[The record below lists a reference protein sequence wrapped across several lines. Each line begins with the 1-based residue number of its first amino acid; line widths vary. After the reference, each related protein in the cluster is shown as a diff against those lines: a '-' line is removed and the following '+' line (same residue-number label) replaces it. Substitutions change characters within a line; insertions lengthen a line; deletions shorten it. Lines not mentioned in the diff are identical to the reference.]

1 MSKDKPK
8 RAVPDEETK
17 RKFREAL
24 DRKAGGGGVNVSA
37 GGEGGKVEHSHGS
50 EAHQKMFRR
59 KAGG

>member
-1 MSKDKPK
+1 MSKDNAKRPK
-8 RAVPDEETK
+8 PDEETK

-24 DRKAGGGGVNVSA
+24 ERKAKGGGVDVSDT
-37 GGEGGKVEHSHGS
+37 GEHGKVEHSHGP